1 MQVTRYGTA
10 GLGIRFR
17 SRGVRAGWGAV
28 LLMDCLDGDPGFER
42 SFLAERAK
50 ALPAERLV
58 SLGVEGSTR
67 WDGDDILRKGHHSGL
82 IPV

>member
-1 MQVTRYGTA
+1 
-10 GLGIRFR
+10 
-17 SRGVRAGWGAV
+17 
-28 LLMDCLDGDPGFER
+28 MDCLDGDPGFER